1 MGTLFT
7 SELQEGMVTTVD
19 TYSSTG
25 HLVLAKD
32 TIITKSIITKLV
44 NNDVLFVEVADK
56 EEAED
61 SPEVEALQAL
71 SPDPSIV
78 DTPQFKKF
86 KRRYENNL
94 ADFKQNLN
102 DIVNKNANVDIDA
115 MLSGTNHIL
124 KASSSPLGMFTMMS
138 CMKNYDDSTFN
149 HSLNVALI
157 CNIIGQWLEL
167 PSEDIELLTA
177 CGLLHDIGKLMIPDW
192 IIKKPGRLTD
202 DEYAAIKQHSKKG
215 YELLKKKNV
224 DIHIQYSA
232 LMHHEKCDG
241 SGYPLG
247 LKGDQIDWCA
257 QIVTIADIYDAMT
270 SNRVYRG
277 ALSPFTV
284 INSFEEDG
292 LRKYNPRYL
301 MTFLE
306 HVVNSYMNCKV
317 QLSNGEE
324 GDIIYINKV
333 NLSKPMIKTKDNFLD
348 LSKLTGI
355 SIEKIL

>member
-7 SELQEGMVTTVD
+7 SELQEGMVTVVD

-25 HLVLAKD
+25 NLVLAKD
-32 TIITKSIITKLV
+32 TVITKSIITKLV
-44 NNDVLFVEVADK
+44 NNDVLFVEIADDF
-56 EEAED
+56 A
-61 SPEVEALQAL
+61 PETPTEIEALQAL
-71 SPDPSIV
+71 SPDPAIV

-86 KRRYENNL
+86 KRRYENHL
-94 ADFKQNLN
+94 DDFKKNLN
-102 DIVNKNANVDIDA
+102 DIVNKNAGVDIDS

-124 KASSSPLGMFTMMS
+124 KASSSPLGIFTMMS
-138 CMKNYDDSTFN
+138 SMKSYDDSTFN

-157 CNIIGQWLEL
+157 CNILGQWLEL
-167 PSEDIELLTA
+167 SSSDIELVTA
-177 CGLLHDIGKLMIPDW
+177 CGLLHDIGKLLIPDW

-202 DEYAAIKQHSKKG
+202 EEYTAIKQHSKKG
-215 YELLKKKNV
+215 YEILKKKDV
-224 DIHIQYSA
+224 DIHIQYAA

-292 LRKYNPRYL
+292 LRKYNPHYL
-301 MTFLE
+301 MTFFE

-333 NLSKPMIKTKDNFLD
+333 NLSKPMIKTKDNFID
-348 LSKLTGI
+348 LSKSTGI